1 MVGDQKEISMR
12 ADLYLVEK
20 GYVQSRQRA
29 RNLIE
34 SGCVTIDGKNVTKP
48 AFAVSD
54 GEHEIKVRDEI
65 RYVGRGGLKLEAAL
79 DRFGLDVTGKFALD
93 IGASTGGFTDCL
105 LQRGASSVCAVDAGA
120 GQLAASLVADPRVTS
135 LEHKNARELT
145 VEEIGGICAD
155 LIVMD
160 VSFISAT
167 YILPQFPGLLHPNGD
182 AVVLIKPQF
191 EVGRAMLGKGGIVKE
206 PRAHRYAVERVIEAG
221 ETLGLSAV
229 GLMASPITGGDGNR
243 EFLIHFTHCGKSERR
258 ITEATLLQVT
268 SARTSL

>member
-1 MVGDQKEISMR
+1 MVEN
-12 ADLYLVEK
+12 
-20 GYVQSRQRA
+20 GYVSSRQRA

-34 SGCVTIDGKNVTKP
+34 GGCVTIDGKTVTKP

-54 GEHEIKVRDEI
+54 GEHEVCVRDAL

-79 DRFGLDVTGKFALD
+79 DRFGLDVIGKRALD
-93 IGASTGGFTDCL
+93 VGASTGGFTDCL
-105 LQRGASSVCAVDAGA
+105 LQRGAVSVCAVDAGV
-120 GQLAASLVADPRVTS
+120 GQLAASLLADARVTS

-145 VEEIGGICAD
+145 LEEIGGEPVD

-167 YILPQFPGLLHPNGD
+167 YILPRFPALMAPNGR

-191 EVGRAMLGKGGIVKE
+191 EVGRAMLGKGGIVKD

-221 ETLGLSAV
+221 ESVGLSAI
-229 GLMASPITGGDGNR
+229 GLIPSPIAGGDGNR
-243 EFLIHFTHCGKSERR
+243 EFLICFAHRDQCERR
-258 ITEATLLQVT
+258 VTEKILLEVT